1 MYQQQIS
8 VTHLA
13 ANMVYNSLDITHQFI
28 QKSLPKPRSESSSPK
43 QYLITN
49 LFQSSRIIPLMAQP
63 FELINITGETTNNTP
78 NDGKPPEQ
86 HPD

>member
-1 MYQQQIS
+1 
-8 VTHLA
+8 
-13 ANMVYNSLDITHQFI
+13 MVYNALDIAHQFI

-49 LFQSSRIIPLMAQP
+49 SFQSSRFIPLMARP
-63 FELINITGETTNNTP
+63 FEVINITGETTDNTKD
-78 NDGKPPEQ
+78 DGKPPEQ